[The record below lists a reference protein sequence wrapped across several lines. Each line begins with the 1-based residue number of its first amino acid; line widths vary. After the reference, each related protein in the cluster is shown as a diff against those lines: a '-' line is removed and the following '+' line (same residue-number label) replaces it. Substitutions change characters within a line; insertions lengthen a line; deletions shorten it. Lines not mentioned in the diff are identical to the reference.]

1 MCIILDA
8 DHFSKF
14 QRRDKDMLPVRRW
27 LDRRNGKII
36 SSNTKKFRDEW
47 AQAKPLATELT
58 RAGQL
63 EVISQGVAEK
73 ENELKGT
80 IESNDEH
87 IVALA
92 IVAGVKVLIS
102 GDQALHKDFKNPNL
116 VGGKVYQKKS
126 HVRLLKDTCS

>member
-27 LDRRNGKII
+27 LDTRNGKIV
-36 SSNTKKFRDEW
+36 SSDTKKFRDEW
-47 AQAKPLATELT
+47 AQARPLATELT

-63 EVISQGVAEK
+63 EVVSQGVAAK
-73 ENELKGT
+73 ENELKGK

-92 IVAGVKVLIS
+92 IVAGVKVLVS
-102 GDQALHKDFKNPNL
+102 GDKALHKDFKNPNL
-116 VGGKVYQKKS
+116 VGGKIYQKKS
-126 HVRLLKDTCS
+126 HVGLLKDTCS

>member
-14 QRRDKDMLPVRRW
+14 QRRDKDMQPVRRW

-36 SSNTKKFRDEW
+36 FSDTKKFRDEW
-47 AQAKPLATELT
+47 AQAKPLAAELA
-58 RAGQL
+58 RADQI
-63 EVISQGVAEK
+63 EVVSQGVAEK
-73 ENELKGT
+73 ENELKGK

-92 IVAGVKVLIS
+92 IVAGVKVLVS
-102 GDQALHKDFKNPNL
+102 SDQALHKDFKNPNL

-126 HVRLLKDTCS
+126 HVGLLRDTCS